1 MNIIKNDT
9 GKKENNGPEFLEQDI
24 FRVLANNIPQLA
36 WMTDKA
42 GNAIWYNQ
50 RWLDYTGTTLEK
62 MLELG
67 WQKFQHP
74 DRIASVTARFQ
85 ESISAGIAWEC
96 TFPMIGKDGQYRWF
110 LSRAFPIR
118 DQDGQIT
125 HWFGT
130 NTDIQDQRDR
140 EQALLASEKKSRET
154 EEKLRRTQQELE
166 QRVNERTAQLT
177 QQKSFLKAILEH
189 ISDGIVACDQDGAL
203 IMFNNAT
210 RTLHGLPAEPI
221 PVEQWA
227 EYYSLYM
234 ADGVTPMKMD
244 DIPLYRALNGEY
256 VKNSEMMIIP
266 RDGPAHTLLASGQ
279 ALYDDEGKKLGAVIS
294 LNDITEQK
302 RREEDLAQS
311 RTFLRQVMD
320 SVADPIFVK
329 DHQHRWIDGNSA
341 FWKMLGGTESEFLGK
356 SDYDVFPKEQADEF
370 WAGDEKTF
378 NGESFITEEKLRS
391 FGGSDR
397 LILTKKVPFTLADG
411 QRGLVGIIR
420 DITDIRK
427 AEEELRQ
434 HRDHLQELVELQT
447 QDLRKAK
454 EQAEAAN
461 QSKSEFLANMSHEI
475 RTPMNAVIGLSNIL
489 ALSHPL
495 TDKQKEFI
503 KTLQLSADSLLSL
516 INDLLDISKIE
527 AHSVELEDIPFSLS
541 LLIKEVVAM
550 MEPQIRE
557 KGLSL
562 TLDDQCIKNRT
573 FRGDPSRLRQIIV
586 NLCSNAVKFTDEGII
601 LISTSSSPDPETGKE
616 MIGITVTDSGI
627 GIAKE
632 QQATIFD
639 KFIQADSSINRKY
652 GGTGLGLAITKALT
666 EIMGGTITLESTY
679 GKGSIFKIAIP
690 LEEIS
695 MNGAVNSKTD
705 EKICPEAD
713 EKPLCRILLVED
725 YPPNVLVAGTFLEQ
739 FGYPY
744 DVATNGREAL
754 EKIAHNDYSA
764 VLMDVQMQEMNGYEA
779 TQLIRQREKRRN
791 LPETYII
798 GMTAHALVGDRD
810 RCLECGMNDY
820 LAKPFNPEDLQKKL
834 EFVTVSQQRDDLI
847 ALGSHHAL
855 GPIRTPG

>member
-1 MNIIKNDT
+1 MNILNNNDS
-9 GKKENNGPEFLEQDI
+9 KKESLEPEFLEQDI
-24 FRVLANNIPQLA
+24 FRVLANSIPQLA

-62 MLELG
+62 MHELG

-74 DRIASVTARFQ
+74 DRSASVTARFQ
-85 ESISAGIAWEC
+85 ESIAAGIAWEC
-96 TFPMIGKDGQYRWF
+96 TFPMLGKDGQYRWF
-110 LSRAFPIR
+110 LSRAYPIR

-140 EQALLASEKKSRET
+140 EEALMASEKKSRET
-154 EEKLRRTQQELE
+154 EEKLRQIQQDLE

-177 QQKSFLKAILEH
+177 QQTSFLKAILEH
-189 ISDGIVACDQDGAL
+189 ISDGIVACDQNGAL

-210 RTLHGLPAEPI
+210 RALHGLPAEPI

-227 EYYSLYM
+227 DYYSLYM
-234 ADGVTPMKMD
+234 ADGITPMKME

-256 VKNSEMMIIP
+256 VKNSEMMIVP

-279 ALYDDEGKKLGAVIS
+279 ALYDNDGKKLGAVIS

-302 RREEDLAQS
+302 QREEDLDRS
-311 RTFLRQVMD
+311 RAFLRQVMD

-329 DHQHRWIDGNSA
+329 DHQHRWIDGNCA
-341 FWKMLGGTESEFLGK
+341 FWKMIGKAESELLGK
-356 SDYDVFPKEQADEF
+356 SDYDFFPKEQAAEF
-370 WAGDEKTF
+370 WAGDDKAF
-378 NGESFITEEKLRS
+378 NGESFVTEEKLRS
-391 FGGSDR
+391 ADGSDR
-397 LILTKKVPFTLADG
+397 LISTKKVPFTLADG
-411 QRGLVGIIR
+411 QHGLVGIIR

-447 QDLRKAK
+447 QDLRAAK
-454 EQAEAAN
+454 EQAESAN

-475 RTPMNAVIGLSNIL
+475 RTPMNAVMGLSNIL
-489 ALSHPL
+489 ALSQPL
-495 TDKQKEFI
+495 TEKQKEFI
-503 KTLQLSADSLLSL
+503 KTLQLSADCLLSL

-541 LLIKEVVAM
+541 LLINEVVAM
-550 MEPQIRE
+550 LEPQIRE
-557 KGLSL
+557 KGLNL

-573 FRGDPSRLRQIIV
+573 FRGDPARLRQIIV

-627 GIAKE
+627 GITHEKQTA
-632 QQATIFD
+632 IFE

-679 GKGSIFKIAIP
+679 GKGSTFKVLIP
-690 LEEIS
+690 LQEIS
-695 MNGAVNSKTD
+695 ISGAINSNTDKKACPDDD
-705 EKICPEAD
+705 EKASYHV
-713 EKPLCRILLVED
+713 LLVED

-739 FGYPY
+739 FGYSY
-744 DVATNGREAL
+744 DVATNGREAV
-754 EKIAHNDYSA
+754 EKLAHQHYSA

-791 LPETYII
+791 IPETHII
-798 GMTAHALVGDRD
+798 GITAHALVGDRD
-810 RCLECGMNDY
+810 RCLAAGMNDY
-820 LAKPFNPEDLQKKL
+820 LAKPFSPEDLRKKL
-834 EFVTVSQQRDDLI
+834 EFATASQHF
-847 ALGSHHAL
+847 AC
-855 GPIRTPG
+855 